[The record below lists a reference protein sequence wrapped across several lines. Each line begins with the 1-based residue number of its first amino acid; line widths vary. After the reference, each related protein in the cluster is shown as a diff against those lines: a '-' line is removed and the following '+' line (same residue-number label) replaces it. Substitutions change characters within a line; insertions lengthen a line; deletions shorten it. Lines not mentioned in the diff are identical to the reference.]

1 MGTGSWTLQCCCM
14 SLLLPCDH
22 RMHHHNSETPLCCCT
37 GRPHTANNG
46 ADDDASK
53 RVRYALLGN
62 AVSVCVARWLG
73 AQLMEPYK

>member
-1 MGTGSWTLQCCCM
+1 MWTLQCCCM
-14 SLLLPCDH
+14 SLLLACEYCCVSVQSSH
-22 RMHHHNSETPLCCCT
+22 SETRLCCCI

>member
-1 MGTGSWTLQCCCM
+1 VITECARHKEAQLGS
-14 SLLLPCDH
+14 S
-22 RMHHHNSETPLCCCT
+22 T

-53 RVRYALLGN
+53 RMRYALLGN